1 MTLDKLW
8 ILLRDFYGY
17 KGDVLRFWEEEQKID
32 FTLYDSF
39 SLSCGF
45 NEHGSFDACINLPNE
60 ITSID
65 FVGYN
70 CSLIENNEKDILI
83 ALQKIDDYCR
93 LRLPDKFL
101 EMYDKVYKE
110 QGHYVAPGKNRR

>member
-1 MTLDKLW
+1 MTIFQLSKL
-8 ILLRDFYGY
+8 IRVFYGY
-17 KGDVLRFWEEEQKID
+17 KGLVLRTWDDEQKID
-32 FTLYDSF
+32 FILYDSF

-45 NEHGSFDACINLPNE
+45 NEHGSFDAWINFPNE
-60 ITSID
+60 LHTTQ

-70 CSLIENNEKDILI
+70 CGLIENNEKDILI

-101 EMYDKVYKE
+101 EMYDKVYKA